1 MSAPICDQCET
12 VAHCTRHGCIPVQPA
27 RVAKVGQRLPDAEP
41 LPPSQ
46 WRRELQH
53 LARWVLIVILALVGA
68 ALFAGVFHA

>member
-1 MSAPICDQCET
+1 MKPT
-12 VAHCTRHGCIPVQPA
+12 P
-27 RVAKVGQRLPDAEP
+27 VAKVGRRVPDAEP